1 MIKDK
6 ALKRLA
12 AKFCEAQGIV
22 PFLEVVVRS
31 QAGLENW
38 PVDIARH
45 RCARA

>member
-6 ALKRLA
+6 AQKRLA
-12 AKFCEAQGIV
+12 AKFCAAQGIV

-38 PVDIARH
+38 PVDIAQH